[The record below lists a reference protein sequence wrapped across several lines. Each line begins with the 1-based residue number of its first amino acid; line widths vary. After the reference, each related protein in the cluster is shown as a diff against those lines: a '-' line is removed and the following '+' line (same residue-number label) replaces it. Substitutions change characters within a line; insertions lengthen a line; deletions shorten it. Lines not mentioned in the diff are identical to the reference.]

1 MNLKK
6 LTRIIALFVMI
17 ALSSPSFAATNSTLR
32 DSTADYVRAEQIM
45 NRLTVIQSMDLSSLS
60 PAERKDLRKELNGL
74 NREAR
79 NSGNTG
85 IYLSIGAIIVIIL
98 LLILLLK

>member
-1 MNLKK
+1 MITLS
-6 LTRIIALFVMI
+6 LLITIASPVM
-17 ALSSPSFAATNSTLR
+17 AASSSPLS
-32 DSTADYVRAEQIM
+32 DSTMDNARTEQIM
-45 NRLTVIQSMDLSSLS
+45 SRLTVIQSMDLSSLS

-74 NREAR
+74 KKEAGK
-79 NSGNTG
+79 SGTTG